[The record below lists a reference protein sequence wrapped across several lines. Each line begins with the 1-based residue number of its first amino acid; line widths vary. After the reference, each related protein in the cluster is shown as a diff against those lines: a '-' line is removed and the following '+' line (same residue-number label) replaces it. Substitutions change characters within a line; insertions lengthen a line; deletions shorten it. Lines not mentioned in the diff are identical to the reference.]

1 MIRIYFYNS
10 LGLNLFRETFKSN
23 KPPCLSEPGIQGQI
37 MGDYIHL
44 FNGLKKAIQMRDE
57 DDENEDDDDEEI
69 EDEEEELNVSHFL
82 ETHMKNDY
90 SGVGRRC

>member
-1 MIRIYFYNS
+1 
-10 LGLNLFRETFKSN
+10 
-23 KPPCLSEPGIQGQI
+23 

-69 EDEEEELNVSHFL
+69 EDEEEELNVSLIPKTGLFR
-82 ETHMKNDY
+82 TNI
-90 SGVGRRC
+90 

>member
-1 MIRIYFYNS
+1 
-10 LGLNLFRETFKSN
+10 
-23 KPPCLSEPGIQGQI
+23 

-69 EDEEEELNVSHFL
+69 EDEEEELNVSSKISL
-82 ETHMKNDY
+82 SKISIY
-90 SGVGRRC
+90 KYLGAGRRC

>member
-1 MIRIYFYNS
+1 
-10 LGLNLFRETFKSN
+10 
-23 KPPCLSEPGIQGQI
+23 

-69 EDEEEELNVSHFL
+69 EDEEEELNVSSKITFL
-82 ETHMKNDY
+82 IYLRVFRSWKTMLMM
-90 SGVGRRC
+90 

>member
-1 MIRIYFYNS
+1 M
-10 LGLNLFRETFKSN
+10 KSN

-69 EDEEEELNVSHFL
+69 EDEEEELNVRSKISFRYN
-82 ETHMKNDY
+82 TNVY
-90 SGVGRRC
+90 

>member
-1 MIRIYFYNS
+1 
-10 LGLNLFRETFKSN
+10 
-23 KPPCLSEPGIQGQI
+23 

-69 EDEEEELNVSHFL
+69 EDEEEELNVSSKISFSI
-82 ETHMKNDY
+82 Y
-90 SGVGRRC
+90 QPIFRS